1 MLYVCG
7 CTLYLGGCALYIGD
21 CVLTIGGNIKMKVI
35 LLLEHRKLIKILK
48 EEGEEENTYKL
59 VL

>member
-1 MLYVCG
+1 M
-7 CTLYLGGCALYIGD
+7 LYLGGGALYIGD
-21 CVLTIGGNIKMKVI
+21 CVLTIGGSIKMKVI